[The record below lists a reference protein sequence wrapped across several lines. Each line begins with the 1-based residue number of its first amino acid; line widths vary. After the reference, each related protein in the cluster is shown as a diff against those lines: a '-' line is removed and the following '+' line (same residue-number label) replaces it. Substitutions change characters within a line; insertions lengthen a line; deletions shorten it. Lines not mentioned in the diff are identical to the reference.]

1 VAGID
6 LGGLG
11 FVQGS
16 QQDNDVTMSMS
27 AQFDARR
34 ALPPGQRPAEQW
46 RIVHY
51 GPVPRRKVN
60 VRWDITIFGATASG
74 EEVTFDL
81 AALAASGARQ
91 KVRADL
97 HCVSGF
103 SVMDLLWEGI
113 PTSALLSMVPPRADV
128 RYVMAWAEYGYS
140 ANLPFDDFAAP
151 TTLIATHVND
161 EVLAPDRGG
170 PARLVLPH
178 LYAWKGPKWLR
189 GVEYLTEDRR
199 GFWEERGYHNVA
211 DPWAESRYSY
221 QESSGDGPPL

>member
-1 VAGID
+1 
-6 LGGLG
+6 LG

-16 QQDNDVTMSMS
+16 QQDNDVAMSVS
-27 AQFDARR
+27 AQLDARR

-46 RIVHY
+46 QIVHY
-51 GPVPRRKVN
+51 GPVPRRKVHP
-60 VRWDITIFGATASG
+60 RWDITVFGATASG

-81 AALAASGARQ
+81 AELVNGRPLL

-103 SVMDLLWEGI
+103 SVMDLLWEGV
-113 PTSALLSMVPPRADV
+113 SVQALLELVPPREDV

-140 ANLPFDDFAAP
+140 ANLPMADFVAQ
-151 TTLIATHVND
+151 TTLIATHVNG

-221 QESSGDGPPL
+221 QESTGDGPPL